1 MKIFDMHLHCRRGK
15 AEPETFI
22 KQLEEAG
29 LYGACVFSPRPK
41 VEGREN
47 RPNYP
52 NDASFEERL
61 ETVLAW
67 TKGYEGR
74 LFPIMYMHPYEEN
87 AIENVKVAVDAGI
100 LGFKVICNDFFVYE
114 EQSMAFLREIAKYD
128 KPVFFHTGIL
138 WDGGVSSAY
147 NRPINFEALIGI
159 EGLRFSMGH
168 CSWPW
173 VDECIAMYGKFLHAN
188 GLRKP
193 AEMYFDLTPGTPD
206 IYRRELLE
214 KMYTIGYDLANN
226 VMFGTD
232 MTVNTYKPAHTKEVL
247 ELDRSI
253 LLDLGV
259 SKECFEKMYYN
270 NLLRFLGL
278 DKTETKKASPIVS
291 EERPLTF
298 ENPEV
303 KTVIKKWYD
312 KIGFEKDFD
321 DEFNKALDTIPV
333 SDYMTIEFY
342 NSECEDGKK
351 NLLNM
356 LFMCEEL
363 SKTYEKLGISE
374 DILLDTL
381 SDLSIWCNI
390 WSGIKG
396 SLYLGELPWLK
407 WHMKA
412 KLFKLG
418 RLQYAF
424 DKAPDDVPAL
434 GVKKG
439 EPIIGVHI
447 PASGPLNTEDC
458 VKSLDMARE
467 FFAKYFPEYEYR
479 YFACD
484 SWLLDESLKEVL
496 PLDSNIVK
504 FGDLFQKTAAAEA
517 NDIVRYV
524 FGWDKK
530 RYQLKELPATSLLA
544 ENAKKYMLAGK
555 NFHRTLGYI
564 AK

>member
-1 MKIFDMHLHCRRGK
+1 MKIFDMHLHSQRGK
-15 AEPETFI
+15 ADPETFL

-29 LYGACVFSPRPK
+29 LYGACVFSPRPAL
-41 VEGREN
+41 VREGRN
-47 RPNYP
+47 SYP
-52 NDASFEERL
+52 TDATFEERL
-61 ETVLAW
+61 ETLASW

-87 AIENVKVAVDAGI
+87 AIEKVRLAVEAGVV
-100 LGFKVICNDFFVYE
+100 GFKLTCDSYYIYE
-114 EQSMAFLREIAKYD
+114 EKPMALLREFAKYD

-138 WDGGVSSAY
+138 WDGGVSSSY

-159 EGLRFSMGH
+159 ERLRFSMGH

-173 VDECIAMYGKFLHAN
+173 VDECIAMYGKFLHSHKHC
-188 GLRKP
+188 KP
-193 AEMYFDLTPGTPD
+193 AEMYFDLTPGTPV

-214 KMYTIGYDLANN
+214 KLYTVGYDVSNN

-232 MTVNTYKPAHTKEVL
+232 MSVNTYKPAHAKEVL

-253 LLDLGV
+253 LLDLGI
-259 SKECFEKMYYN
+259 SKDCFEKMYYK

-278 DKTETKKASPIVS
+278 SKEEITLTSPIVG
-291 EERPLTF
+291 EEKPLTF
-298 ENPEV
+298 ENPAV
-303 KTVIKKWYD
+303 KGIIKKWYD

-321 DEFNKALDTIPV
+321 DEFNKALNTIPV
-333 SDYMTIEFY
+333 SDYVNIRCY

-381 SDLSIWCNI
+381 SDLSTWCNI

-412 KLFKLG
+412 QLFKLG
-418 RLQYAF
+418 RLQYCF

-447 PASGPLNTEDC
+447 PACGPLKTDDC
-458 VKSLDMARE
+458 VKSLDLARE

-504 FGDLFQKTAAAEA
+504 FGDLFQKTHAVEA

-530 RYQLKELPATSLLA
+530 RYQLKDLPATSQLA
-544 ENAKKYMLAGK
+544 ENAKKYMLQGK
-555 NFHRTLGYI
+555 NFHLTLGYI

>member
-1 MKIFDMHLHCRRGK
+1 MKIFDMHLHSLSGE
-15 AEPETFI
+15 ADPEGFL

-29 LYGACVFSPRPK
+29 LYGACVFSPRPAL
-41 VEGREN
+41 VREGRN
-47 RPNYP
+47 SYP
-52 NDASFEERL
+52 TDASFEERL
-61 ETVLAW
+61 ETLAKW

-74 LFPIMYMHPYEEN
+74 LFPVMYIHPYEEN
-87 AIENVKVAVDAGI
+87 AIEKVRICKEAGI
-100 LGFKVICNDFFVYE
+100 LGFKMICDSYYIYE
-114 EQSMAFLREIAKYD
+114 EQPMALLREFAKYD
-128 KPVFFHTGIL
+128 MPVFFHTGIL
-138 WDGGVSSAY
+138 WDGGVSSWY

-173 VDECIAMYGKFLHAN
+173 VDECIAMYGKFLHSHKH
-188 GLRKP
+188 RKP

-214 KMYTIGYDLANN
+214 KIYTIGYDVSNN
-226 VMFGTD
+226 ILFGTD
-232 MTVNTYKPAHTKEVL
+232 MTVNTYKPAHTKDVL
-247 ELDRSI
+247 DLDRSI

-259 SKECFEKMYYN
+259 SKECFEKMYHK

-278 DKTETKKASPIVS
+278 SKEEITVSSPIVS
-291 EERPLTF
+291 EEKPLTF

-303 KTVIKKWYD
+303 KTIIRKWYD

-321 DEFNKALDTIPV
+321 EEFNKAVDTIPV
-333 SDYMTIEFY
+333 SDYMTMKFY
-342 NSECEDGKK
+342 DASCEDGKK

-363 SKTYEKLGISE
+363 SKTYENLGISE

-381 SDLSIWCNI
+381 SDLSVWCNI

-396 SLYLGELPWLK
+396 SLYLGELRWLK
-407 WHMKA
+407 WHMTA
-412 KLFKLG
+412 RLFKLG

-424 DKAPDDVPAL
+424 DTAPDDVPAL

-439 EPIIGVHI
+439 DPIIGVHI
-447 PASGPLNTEDC
+447 PACGPLKTEDC

-467 FFAKYFPEYEYR
+467 FFAKHFPEYEYR

-504 FGDLFQKTAAAEA
+504 FGDLFQKTAAVEA

-530 RYQLKELPATSLLA
+530 RYQLKDLPATSLLA
-544 ENAKKYMLAGK
+544 ENAKKYMLKGN

-564 AK
+564 KK